1 MSEVIY
7 AIKMGCF
14 LGAIVCM
21 WGYNIICLTGQLV

>member
-14 LGAIVCM
+14 LGATVTM
-21 WGYNIICLTGQLV
+21 WGYNTIILLT